1 MNDNGEIDSARCRT
15 EMSET
20 CMMVAGEGKRS
31 RTREGRK
38 GQGIYY
44 LVFEGWRGD
53 TESLLRISKCFPQRE
68 IRS

>member
-31 RTREGRK
+31 RTREGRE
-38 GQGIYY
+38 GQGGGGGVGVVI
-44 LVFEGWRGD
+44 R
-53 TESLLRISKCFPQRE
+53 ESIT
-68 IRS
+68 